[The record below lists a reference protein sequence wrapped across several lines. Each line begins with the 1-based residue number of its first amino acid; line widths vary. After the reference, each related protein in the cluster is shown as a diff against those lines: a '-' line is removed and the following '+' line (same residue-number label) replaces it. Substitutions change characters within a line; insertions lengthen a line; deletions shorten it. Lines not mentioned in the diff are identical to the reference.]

1 MVSGKRKQRLSLG
14 TMCMQDRG
22 YQTFNQALWSP
33 GQLHPRA
40 QAQGQGRPQFLGAFI
55 PGVRAASQA
64 DPWWPGWP
72 GSSGVFPAVTGSGPY
87 FRIQEISPLCPQA
100 ERGTA
105 SCVIH
110 PLLPPGP
117 TPEGTATFC
126 LRVCPVFPGWLQL
139 AAGIQGQL
147 GWRLEGCPRP
157 SIPYLSLPSR
167 DRPVPPCW
175 ASFCCILFL

>member
-1 MVSGKRKQRLSLG
+1 MVSGKRNQRLSLSRI
-14 TMCMQDRG
+14 CIQDCG
-22 YQTFNQALWSP
+22 YQTYSQVLWLP

-72 GSSGVFPAVTGSGPY
+72 GSSRVFPAVTGSGPY
-87 FRIQEISPLCPQA
+87 IRIQEISPLCPQA

-110 PLLPPGP
+110 PLLPLGP
-117 TPEGTATFC
+117 MPPRHLMPSCLSSGFPSMAPACCWDSRTAGLEVRGLSSPFNP
-126 LRVCPVFPGWLQL
+126 LPQPPQ
-139 AAGIQGQL
+139 QGQA
-147 GWRLEGCPRP
+147 C
-157 SIPYLSLPSR
+157 S
-167 DRPVPPCW
+167 PCW
-175 ASFCCILFL
+175 ASFCRILFL

>member
-1 MVSGKRKQRLSLG
+1 MVSGKRNQRLSLSRI
-14 TMCMQDRG
+14 CIQDCG
-22 YQTFNQALWSP
+22 YQTYSQVLWLP

-72 GSSGVFPAVTGSGPY
+72 GSSRVFPAVTGSGPY
-87 FRIQEISPLCPQA
+87 IRIQEISPLCPQA

-110 PLLPPGP
+110 PLLPLGP
-117 TPEGTATFC
+117 MPPRRREQPPYAF
-126 LRVCPVFPGWLQL
+126 VFVVRFSLDGPSLLLGFKDSW
-139 AAGIQGQL
+139 AG
-147 GWRLEGCPRP
+147 
-157 SIPYLSLPSR
+157 S
-167 DRPVPPCW
+167 
-175 ASFCCILFL
+175 